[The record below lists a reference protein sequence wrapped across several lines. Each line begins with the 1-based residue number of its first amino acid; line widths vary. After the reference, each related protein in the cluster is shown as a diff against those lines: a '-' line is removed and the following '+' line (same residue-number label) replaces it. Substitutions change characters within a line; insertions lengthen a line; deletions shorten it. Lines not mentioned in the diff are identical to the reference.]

1 MYSIAIHGGAG
12 AIPADLFA
20 KDKGARYQASLSTV
34 LDMSYAILEGGG
46 SSLDAV
52 TAAVRALEDD
62 PLFNAGHGAALT
74 REGWA
79 ELDAAVMD
87 GKDQRAGAVAS
98 VRHVKNPVVLARRVM
113 EKSRHVL
120 LVSVGAEEFA
130 LEEGIPLVPNL
141 YFRTDERRQQLSS
154 EQQGR
159 RVSDLMPTGALDAG
173 ARGSSAQ
180 RVAGAGNIGASAGSA
195 TSTGSTAPR
204 YSAGSPDSAEGLTE
218 GASQTARAPI
228 GSQGTV
234 GAVALDQHG
243 NLAAATSTGGMTN
256 KRQGRVGDSPI
267 IGAGTYAKNGV
278 CAISATGHG
287 EYFIR
292 AVAAYHIASAVEYR
306 GLTLAAA
313 AQELIHSRIP
323 TLGGSGGI
331 IAINARGEIVMDFNT
346 EGMFRGARTSAGHR
360 EVAIKRASG

>member
-1 MYSIAIHGGAG
+1 MYCIAIHGGAG
-12 AIPADLFA
+12 AIPADLFSR
-20 KDKGARYQASLSTV
+20 DQGARYRASLSTV
-34 LDMSYAILEGGG
+34 LDAGFAILERGGT
-46 SSLDAV
+46 SLDAV
-52 TAAVRALEDD
+52 TCAVRALEDD

-98 VRHVKNPVVLARRVM
+98 VRHVKNPVDLARRVM

-120 LVSVGAEEFA
+120 LVSAGAEEFA
-130 LEEGIPLVPNL
+130 LEEGIPLVANT
-141 YFRTDERRQQLSS
+141 YFRTDERKQQLAS

-159 RVSDLMPTGALDAG
+159 RVSDLIPMGPAG
-173 ARGSSAQ
+173 
-180 RVAGAGNIGASAGSA
+180 
-195 TSTGSTAPR
+195 T
-204 YSAGSPDSAEGLTE
+204 
-218 GASQTARAPI
+218 
-228 GSQGTV
+228 QGTV

-292 AVAAYHIASAVEYR
+292 AVAACRSKRRCAS
-306 GLTLAAA
+306 
-313 AQELIHSRIP
+313 
-323 TLGGSGGI
+323 
-331 IAINARGEIVMDFNT
+331 
-346 EGMFRGARTSAGHR
+346 
-360 EVAIKRASG
+360 

>member
-1 MYSIAIHGGAG
+1 MHSIAIHGGAG
-12 AIPADLFA
+12 AIPADLFG
-20 KDKGARYQASLSTV
+20 KDQGARYRASLATV
-34 LDMSYAILEGGG
+34 LDASFAILERGG

-98 VRHVKNPVVLARRVM
+98 VRHVKNPIELARRVM

-120 LVSVGAEEFA
+120 LVSTGAEEFA
-130 LEEGIPLVPNL
+130 LEEGIPLVANL
-141 YFRTDERRQQLSS
+141 YFRTDERRQQLTS
-154 EQQGR
+154 EQRGL
-159 RVSDLMPTGALDAG
+159 RVSDLMPAG
-173 ARGSSAQ
+173 A
-180 RVAGAGNIGASAGSA
+180 VGAPAGSM
-195 TSTGSTAPR
+195 
-204 YSAGSPDSAEGLTE
+204 
-218 GASQTARAPI
+218 
-228 GSQGTV
+228 GTV
-234 GAVALDQHG
+234 GAVAFDKHG

-292 AVAAYHIASAVEYR
+292 AVAAYHIASSVEYR
-306 GLTLAAA
+306 GLSLAAA
-313 AQELIHSRIP
+313 VRELIHVRIP
-323 TLGGSGGI
+323 ALGGNGGI
-331 IAINARGEIVMDFNT
+331 IAVGPQGEIVMDFNT
-346 EGMFRGARTSAGHR
+346 EGMFRGARNSAGHR
-360 EVAIKRASG
+360 EVSILGAAG

>member
-12 AIPADLFA
+12 AIPAELFSRDQA
-20 KDKGARYQASLSTV
+20 ARYRASLSTV
-34 LDMSYAILEGGG
+34 LDAGFAILERGG

-52 TAAVRALEDD
+52 TCSVRALEDD

-79 ELDAAVMD
+79 ELDAAVME

-98 VRHVKNPVVLARRVM
+98 VRHVKNPVDLARRVM

-130 LEEGIPLVPNL
+130 LEEGIPLVPNQ
-141 YFRTDERRQQLSS
+141 YFRTDERKQQLAS

-159 RVSDLMPTGALDAG
+159 RVSDLMPMGPA
-173 ARGSSAQ
+173 
-180 RVAGAGNIGASAGSA
+180 
-195 TSTGSTAPR
+195 
-204 YSAGSPDSAEGLTE
+204 
-218 GASQTARAPI
+218 

-306 GLTLAAA
+306 GLSLEAAA
-313 AQELIHSRIP
+313 RELIHSRVP
-323 TLGGSGGI
+323 QLGGNGGI
-331 IAINARGEIVMDFNT
+331 IAIGARGEIVMDFNT
-346 EGMFRGARTSAGHR
+346 EGMFRAARDSSGR
-360 EVAIKRASG
+360 RDVAVLRRDIS

>member
-12 AIPADLFA
+12 AIPADLFR
-20 KDKGARYQASLSTV
+20 KDQGASYRTSLSTV
-34 LDMSYAILEGGG
+34 LDAGFAILERGGT
-46 SSLDAV
+46 SLDAV
-52 TAAVRALEDD
+52 TCAVRALEDD

-98 VRHVKNPVVLARRVM
+98 VRHVKNPVDLARRVM

-130 LEEGIPLVPNL
+130 LEEGIALMPNT
-141 YFRTDERRQQLSS
+141 YFRTDERKQQLAS
-154 EQQGR
+154 EQEGR
-159 RVSDLMPTGALDAG
+159 RVSDLMPTGPVG
-173 ARGSSAQ
+173 
-180 RVAGAGNIGASAGSA
+180 
-195 TSTGSTAPR
+195 T
-204 YSAGSPDSAEGLTE
+204 
-218 GASQTARAPI
+218 
-228 GSQGTV
+228 QGTV
-234 GAVALDQHG
+234 GAVALDKHG

-292 AVAAYHIASAVEYR
+292 AVAAYHMASAVEYR
-306 GLTLAAA
+306 GLSLSTAAH
-313 AQELIHSRIP
+313 ELIHTRIP
-323 TLGGSGGI
+323 ALGGNGGV
-331 IAINARGEIVMDFNT
+331 IAIGAQGEIVMDFNT
-346 EGMFRGARTSAGHR
+346 DGMFRAARDSAGRR
-360 EVAIKRASG
+360 EVLVTRDR